1 MLTEILKQTAIINDF
16 DENVVYN
23 GAWHTDEGYPSMFYN
38 GDDHWCSPV
47 DGDDAKN
54 YGYEFDFYGD
64 SFAIIGNLE
73 YLNGKF
79 DVFIDG
85 EYVTTVDAYSSGRI
99 VYSRLYESER
109 LELKNHHVVIKGSGT
124 KNVASTGYNMQLD
137 YIETY
142 IHEKLIWQSS
152 DDQIVTVEDGMI
164 TACKTGMADIT
175 VIAGEYSDTIHVNV
189 KVNPATIDLSALEK
203 IIEDA
208 KMIDLNTYQ
217 EIGKSE
223 FKMALENAEN
233 ILIDPIDQ
241 ETVDLAVNTLA
252 DAIKNLI
259 KIGEDSEKPIEPD
272 KLDDSN
278 ISKSPQTGDYSEGLI
293 YGYFMIA
300 CTVIIYVCKRKENK
314 MF

>member
-1 MLTEILKQTAIINDF
+1 
-16 DENVVYN
+16 
-23 GAWHTDEGYPSMFYN
+23 
-38 GDDHWCSPV
+38 
-47 DGDDAKN
+47 
-54 YGYEFDFYGD
+54 
-64 SFAIIGNLE
+64 
-73 YLNGKF
+73 
-79 DVFIDG
+79 
-85 EYVTTVDAYSSGRI
+85 
-99 VYSRLYESER
+99 
-109 LELKNHHVVIKGSGT
+109 
-124 KNVASTGYNMQLD
+124 
-137 YIETY
+137 
-142 IHEKLIWQSS
+142 
-152 DDQIVTVEDGMI
+152 
-164 TACKTGMADIT
+164 
-175 VIAGEYSDTIHVNV
+175 
-189 KVNPATIDLSALEK
+189 
-203 IIEDA
+203 
-208 KMIDLNTYQ
+208 MIDLNTYQ

>member
-1 MLTEILKQTAIINDF
+1 MEPGI
-16 DENVVYN
+16 
-23 GAWHTDEGYPSMFYN
+23 
-38 GDDHWCSPV
+38 
-47 DGDDAKN
+47 
-54 YGYEFDFYGD
+54 
-64 SFAIIGNLE
+64 
-73 YLNGKF
+73 LNGKF

-189 KVNPATIDLSALEK
+189 KVNPATIDLS
-203 IIEDA
+203 
-208 KMIDLNTYQ
+208 
-217 EIGKSE
+217 
-223 FKMALENAEN
+223 
-233 ILIDPIDQ
+233 DQ

-300 CTVIIYVCKRKENK
+300 CTVIIYVCKGKENK